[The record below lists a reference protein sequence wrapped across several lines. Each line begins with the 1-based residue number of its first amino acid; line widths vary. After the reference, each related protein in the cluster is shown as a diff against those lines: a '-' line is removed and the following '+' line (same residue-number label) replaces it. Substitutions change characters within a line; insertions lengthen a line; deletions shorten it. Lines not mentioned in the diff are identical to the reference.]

1 MSKNSTFLARKIRDL
16 LENPFEPFI
25 FIMPFGIRK
34 IYIEEKMGIIKVHS
48 RNENEEDLDV
58 ADLMSLEESLN
69 YATTLAKAAGLS
81 EFDDIV
87 CNFSLPYL
95 AEVSEEYEE

>member
-1 MSKNSTFLARKIRDL
+1 MSTHSTFLAKKIRDL
-16 LENPFEPFI
+16 LENPFEQFI
-25 FIMPFGIRK
+25 FIVPFGIRK

-48 RNENEEDLDV
+48 WNEKEEDLDV
-58 ADLMSLEESLN
+58 ADVNSLEDSLN
-69 YATTLAKAAGLS
+69 YARTLAKAAGLS
-81 EFDDIV
+81 EFDDIE